1 MKERTKENITGLIVL
16 TVYLLAIFLVVEF
29 TKPKPAL
36 TDNDGDEQSVQSLQ
50 SHSPISKTSY
60 LPKPMLLDILD
71 SKDSEIT
78 TVPEFT
84 EPSEKPVLVAERL
97 YGKEL
102 YIFYIAQIVEQYY
115 PDVDPYIALAV
126 LEAESDYNPKTYSS
140 AGAVGLMQVIP
151 KYHAWR
157 VEKYGL
163 NDLWDPY
170 TNIICG
176 MDFLNESYLKYG
188 DWFTTLLRY
197 NNSTIYV
204 KYVLNKA
211 DILRKDGYFG

>member
-1 MKERTKENITGLIVL
+1 MKTSTIENITGLIVL
-16 TVYLLAIFLVVEF
+16 AIYLVMVFFVVAITYPSQSVDDFEQIIQETAMVSPIPKHIRLANPIFLNKVAVSNDDPIIE
-29 TKPKPAL
+29 PLPEP
-36 TDNDGDEQSVQSLQ
+36 TD
-50 SHSPISKTSY
+50 
-60 LPKPMLLDILD
+60 
-71 SKDSEIT
+71 
-78 TVPEFT
+78 
-84 EPSEKPVLVAERL
+84 KPVLVAEPL

-115 PDVDPYIALAV
+115 PDVDPYIALSV
-126 LEAESDYNPKTYSS
+126 LEVESDYNPKTYSS

-188 DWFTTLLRY
+188 DWSKALIRY
-197 NNSTIYV
+197 NNSETYV
-204 KYVLNKA
+204 KYVLYKA
-211 DILRKDGYFG
+211 DILREDGYFG